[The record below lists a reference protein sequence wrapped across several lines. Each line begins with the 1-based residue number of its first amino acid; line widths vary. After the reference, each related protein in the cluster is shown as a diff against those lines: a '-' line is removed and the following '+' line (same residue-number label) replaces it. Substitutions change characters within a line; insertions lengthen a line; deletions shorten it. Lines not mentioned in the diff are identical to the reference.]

1 MREECSSLGELAGHR
16 FAAVRVVGD
25 ELAAVAE
32 QWDGWVRVRASAVL
46 HRCWFVDGPLKS
58 VDLSARVP

>member
-25 ELAAVAE
+25 ELATMA
-32 QWDGWVRVRASAVL
+32 Q
-46 HRCWFVDGPLKS
+46 
-58 VDLSARVP
+58 